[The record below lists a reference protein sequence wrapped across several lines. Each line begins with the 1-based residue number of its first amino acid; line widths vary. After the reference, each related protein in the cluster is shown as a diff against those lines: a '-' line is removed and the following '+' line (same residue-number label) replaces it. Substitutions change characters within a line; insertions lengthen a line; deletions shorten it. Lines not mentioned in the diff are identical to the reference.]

1 LATPSCERTE
11 RALAAQLR
19 EDQLAVDPLIG
30 REVAV
35 LDGLES
41 REPLV
46 VESIALAKALCGEIT
61 QTMVVLVETRDRRR
75 DRLKGV
81 APVDKVVGELAEARE
96 LERLAAVR
104 AELGI
109 GRVRTAAIPAIDRR
123 PGRRRCRRC
132 GPRGLRGLL
141 VRGFVSEAAHTLA
154 ELAEHIRELPGAEDD
169 QHDRQDEQELRT
181 TDIGHR

>member
-1 LATPSCERTE
+1 MLAQERVVGAAGDRVGVERGLAAPSCERTE

-19 EDQLAVDPLIG
+19 EDQVAVDSLKG

-35 LDGLES
+35 LEPLKP

-46 VESIALAKALCGEIT
+46 GESIALAKALGGEIT

-75 DRLKGV
+75 DRLERI

-109 GRVRTAAIPAIDRR
+109 GRVRTAAITAVDRG
-123 PGRRRCRRC
+123 PGHRRCR
-132 GPRGLRGLL
+132 
-141 VRGFVSEAAHTLA
+141 
-154 ELAEHIRELPGAEDD
+154 
-169 QHDRQDEQELRT
+169 
-181 TDIGHR
+181 